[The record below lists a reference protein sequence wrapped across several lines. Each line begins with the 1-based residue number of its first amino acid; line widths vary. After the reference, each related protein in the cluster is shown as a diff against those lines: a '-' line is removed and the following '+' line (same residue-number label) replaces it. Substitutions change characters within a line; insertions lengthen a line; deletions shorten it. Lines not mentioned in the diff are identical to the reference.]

1 MEQNTDEDSKLSSQI
16 LRINNKK
23 NSLDNSTFNPDLMI
37 TSEGLCDHVR
47 EIFNLDRHEYNIY
60 QVKAM
65 RKLLSSKSH
74 PQVLTFSVEYN
85 LKKIIN

>member
-1 MEQNTDEDSKLSSQI
+1 MEQNNDESKLSNYL

-23 NSLDNSTFNPDLMI
+23 NSVDNSTLNPDLII

-74 PQVLTFSVEYN
+74 PQVF
-85 LKKIIN
+85 